1 MCPLTEMSSTAL
13 LSESDIGRR
22 CCCGEDYGVVRFIGD
37 VDDSVGRWVGIEW
50 DKVERGKH
58 NGSMKGKQY
67 FVCEKEGNC
76 ASFLRHNNSKLSLG
90 VSIPTALLSRYTN
103 SDPEAYK
110 QESENLIIG
119 NKEVVLVGMESV
131 FEEKSKLNE
140 LTVVSLSDMKI
151 SSPGSPG
158 ELTQLV
164 PNVVKLELA
173 GNMLL
178 PDWESISLITRQLQS
193 LTSLNISETNLK
205 LPPSSLLLTPHLSH
219 ITELYLCSTSVSW
232 SHMCEVSHMVPF
244 LSQLHICFNKISS
257 ITSSLQCSQS
267 LQLLNLEG
275 NELSDWQQIFSLRA
289 YPNLSTLIL
298 NNNLLSDIS
307 KFPDSEET
315 DFFPSLTSLSLRG
328 NLIERWQTIDFL
340 NYHFKLNELRTKN
353 NPVFNDVTPQQARQ
367 FVIARVATLTALN
380 NSPVPVSERND
391 AERYYLS
398 TYSRQWIQACDENGC
413 VPASH
418 NFRREH
424 PRYLALVQ
432 EIGTPADANADILRA
447 NRFYDVTI
455 SAPDNP
461 ELKTLKKKLPLTLTI
476 QKLKGVLHRLYKMDP
491 SDQMLSYVRG
501 ESECPEIEM
510 EDTLRPLSYYGMQ
523 SGYTILVRRK

>member
-1 MCPLTEMSSTAL
+1 MLI
-13 LSESDIGRR
+13 SESDIGRR

-37 VDDSVGRWVGIEW
+37 VDDSVGKWVGIEW

-58 NGSMKGKQY
+58 NGSLKGKQY

-90 VSIPTALLSRYTN
+90 VSLSTALMSRYTN
-103 SDPEAYK
+103 SDPGAYK
-110 QESENLIIG
+110 QESENLVIG
-119 NKEVVLVGMESV
+119 NKEVKFIGMESV
-131 FEEKSKLNE
+131 FEEKSKLNDF
-140 LTVVSLSDMKI
+140 TVVSLNDMKI
-151 SSPGSPG
+151 SSPGSIG

-164 PNVVKLELA
+164 PNIVKLELA

-193 LTSLNISETNLK
+193 LTSLNINETNLK
-205 LPPSSLLLTPHLSH
+205 LPADSLLLTPHLSH
-219 ITELYLCSTSVSW
+219 ITELYLCSTGVSW
-232 SHMCEVSHMVPF
+232 SKMCEISHMVPF
-244 LSQLHICFNKISS
+244 LCQLYICFNKISS
-257 ITSSLQCSQS
+257 ITSPLKCSER

-275 NELSDWQQIFSLRA
+275 NELSDWKQVFSLRT

-298 NNNLLSDIS
+298 NNNHLPDIP
-307 KFPDSEET
+307 KFLDTEEET
-315 DFFPSLTSLSLRG
+315 TFFPSLTSLSLRD
-328 NLIERWQTIDFL
+328 NLIERWQSIDFL

-353 NPVFNDVTPQQARQ
+353 NPVFSDVTPQQARQ
-367 FVIARVATLTALN
+367 FVIARVSTLTTLN

-398 TYSRQWIQACDENGC
+398 TFSRPWIQACDENGC

-424 PRYLALVQ
+424 PRYLTLVE
-432 EIGTPADANADILRA
+432 EIGAPADANADILKA
-447 NRFYDVTI
+447 NRFYDVII

-501 ESECPEIEM
+501 EPECPEIEM